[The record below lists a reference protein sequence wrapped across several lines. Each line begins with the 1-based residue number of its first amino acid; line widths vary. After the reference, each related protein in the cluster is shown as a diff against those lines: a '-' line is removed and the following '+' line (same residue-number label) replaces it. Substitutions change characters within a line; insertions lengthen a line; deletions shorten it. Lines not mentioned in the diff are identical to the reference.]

1 MRGLAM
7 PDVCKYLKMKEDEPK
22 ATRLRFILLLYFVRA
37 AGPVVL
43 L

>member
-7 PDVCKYLKMKEDEPK
+7 PDVCKYLKMKEDEPQPCGFW
-22 ATRLRFILLLYFVRA
+22 FILLLYFVRA